1 MVIRTPED
9 IDFSTFPE
17 SDGEAMA
24 ETRANVVQ
32 MVDLVWELQALFDLQ
47 GRAPVTVAGNQFVY
61 YNPHNGRDNLSPDVY
76 VVFGVAVLAPDKW
89 RTWVEG
95 KFPDIVFEIT
105 SPSTQGQ
112 DLSEGP
118 RGKRRLYAELGAR
131 EYYIYD
137 PLQEMDP
144 SFLGFEL
151 RAGRMQPLPF
161 LPSGGIASPLLGT
174 ELRPVA
180 MTPVNWHPAGV
191 WLRVIDPRTGEPI
204 PIPDE
209 EREDLHA
216 TRERLTTTQGRLN
229 ETQGRLTEEMQA
241 RRAAEEQAA
250 QARAELESL
259 RAELAR
265 RRDSGS
271 TP

>member
-1 MVIRTPED
+1 MVSTPERVEHE
-9 IDFSTFPE
+9 IATPSE
-17 SDGEAMA
+17 
-24 ETRANVVQ
+24 
-32 MVDLVWELQALFDLQ
+32 
-47 GRAPVTVAGNQFVY
+47 
-61 YNPHNGRDNLSPDVY
+61 
-76 VVFGVAVLAPDKW
+76 LAPDKW

-105 SPSTQGQ
+105 SPTTRDN

-131 EYYIYD
+131 EYYVYD
-137 PLQEMDP
+137 PLQETQP
-144 SFLGFEL
+144 SFLGFES
-151 RAGRMQPLPF
+151 REGRMAPLPL

-174 ELRPVA
+174 ELRPMA
-180 MTPVNWHPAGV
+180 MASVNWHPPGV

-204 PIPDE
+204 PIPEE
-209 EREDLHA
+209 ERQDLWT
-216 TRERLTTTQGRLN
+216 TREQLTNTREQ
-229 ETQGRLTEEMQA
+229 LTNTREQLTDTREQLMEEARA

-259 RAELAR
+259 RAALTQQ
-265 RRDSGS
+265 RDAGS